1 MSVGSEER
9 ESNRELIDD
18 AENDESVENH
28 CAFDNVSRDYDDPIN
43 DSLSGFDFSW
53 EAANY
58 CSDNETEEVVDNFR
72 DYKKKVDDFKKT
84 LVNLRG
90 DNNSDLFFVFF
101 FNNFIC
107 NLFSTNW
114 KNKHLCEW
122 RRVKKW
128 Y

>member
-1 MSVGSEER
+1 MIVGSEER

-28 CAFDNVSRDYDDPIN
+28 CAFDNVSRDYDDAIN

-90 DNNSDLFFVFF
+90 DNNSDLFFFF
-101 FNNFIC
+101 F
-107 NLFSTNW
+107 
-114 KNKHLCEW
+114 
-122 RRVKKW
+122 
-128 Y
+128 